1 MTAKTILGTTYKMT
15 TTSDL
20 QNLEMTYS
28 RLYEL
33 SVQIGQLIDR
43 KLYSEL
49 ITFMTKKEK
58 LLKDAEE
65 LVQKLQNQKVNIE
78 KLTEICT
85 KYQNQE
91 IANIQALT
99 MIRDDIKKELS
110 KASKDS
116 KLLNAYS
123 ANKELKQGN
132 ILDYRQ

>member
-1 MTAKTILGTTYKMT
+1 MT

-28 RLYEL
+28 RLYEI

-58 LLKDAEE
+58 LLKEAEV
-65 LVQKLQNQKVNIE
+65 LVQKLQNQKINVE

-85 KYQNQE
+85 KYQTQE
-91 IANIQALT
+91 MANIQALT
-99 MIRDDIKKELS
+99 LIRDDIKKELS

-123 ANKELKQGN
+123 SHSELKQGN